1 MKNRGSGFEQ
11 QPGQV
16 QQVYSDAG
24 KTASGQRSVLAGYNP
39 YSAIVEQEHYYT
51 ADQYQQYNFQCAA
64 AKYFIM
70 KCGNQRNIDESVQT
84 GFWQTSNFWYLCTPP
99 ASCLTKSQNRKKINH
114 LTGKF
119 VKKRVTLL
127 KKSHHVFNLLY
138 HLTRNISL
146 CLRNLKI
153 GKFYQKYR

>member
-16 QQVYSDAG
+16 QQVYSDAAG

-39 YSAIVEQEHYYT
+39 YSAVEQEHYYT
-51 ADQYQQYNFQCAA
+51 ADQYQQYNFQLSA

-84 GFWQTSNFWYLCTPP
+84 GFWQTSVGLFFDICAPP
-99 ASCLTKSQNRKKINH
+99 PR
-114 LTGKF
+114 
-119 VKKRVTLL
+119 RVWQ
-127 KKSHHVFNLLY
+127 
-138 HLTRNISL
+138 
-146 CLRNLKI
+146 NLKI
-153 GKFYQKYR
+153 GKKSIILGANSLKKGSPS

>member
-24 KTASGQRSVLAGYNP
+24 KTATGQRSVLYKSGAAGELQAGYNP
-39 YSAIVEQEHYYT
+39 YSAVEQEHYYT

-84 GFWQTSNFWYLCTPP
+84 GFWQTSNF
-99 ASCLTKSQNRKKINH
+99 
-114 LTGKF
+114 
-119 VKKRVTLL
+119 
-127 KKSHHVFNLLY
+127 
-138 HLTRNISL
+138 
-146 CLRNLKI
+146 
-153 GKFYQKYR
+153 